1 MMILFKSTGLNIDA
15 EKQLDLK
22 FLFISVFHQPFL
34 HIEMHFDLR
43 SLFYVS
49 FKFKFFQTT
58 LKP

>member
-34 HIEMHFDLR
+34 DLVMHFDL
-43 SLFYVS
+43 
-49 FKFKFFQTT
+49 
-58 LKP
+58 